1 MPRFYLIF
9 MNREFTQDKINK
21 SDEFYTLEYAIKPLL
36 KYIPSDKTIW
46 CPFDKE
52 ESNFVKLLRENG
64 NTVISGHIEEGKN
77 FFEYEPQNY
86 DMIISNPPYSLR
98 TQILERLFLI
108 GKPFA
113 LLINESG
120 LFDTKKRYEMLK
132 NNPFEIMVF
141 DKRVHYKKNGIVKKQ
156 EPFKSI
162 YLCSQLLPSK
172 FVFSVLS

>member
-1 MPRFYLIF
+1 MA
-9 MNREFTQDKINK
+9 NHEFKQDKVNK

-36 KYIPSDKTIW
+36 KYIPSEKTIW
-46 CPFDKE
+46 CPFDKV

-64 NTVISGHIEEGKN
+64 NNVIYGHIEDGKD

-98 TQILERLFLI
+98 TPILERLFLLK
-108 GKPFA
+108 KPFA

-141 DKRVHYKKNGIVKKQ
+141 DKRINYIKNGEIKRGAT
-156 EPFKSI
+156 FKSI
-162 YLCSQLLPSK
+162 YFCSGILPK
-172 FVFSVLS
+172 QFVFEVLAKKIF